1 MGKNAGEWVECMQWG
16 WTETTRWRVGE
27 GGWILFD
34 FVARRCQL
42 GHQRPILPPRFYYHQ
57 HLVHHVKRSKEQ
69 TWLSRR
75 ARRGGKGCGDW
86 DAAMKKMRRE
96 LIRLQQVSDVDD
108 DDEEDRKLRR
118 EFIQF
123 PLYRQNNTKRILEF
137 SLRSTVRSSPM

>member
-1 MGKNAGEWVECMQWG
+1 
-16 WTETTRWRVGE
+16 
-27 GGWILFD
+27 
-34 FVARRCQL
+34 
-42 GHQRPILPPRFYYHQ
+42 
-57 HLVHHVKRSKEQ
+57 
-69 TWLSRR
+69 
-75 ARRGGKGCGDW
+75 
-86 DAAMKKMRRE
+86 MKKMRRE